1 MIIEGFHKKNWVV
14 SARYATRSR
23 PQQEMESTQAFS
35 EPEGRWLDTYKL
47 LERPGPLAGEAFE
60 PDTPDAPK
68 VRARL

>member
-1 MIIEGFHKKNWVV
+1 
-14 SARYATRSR
+14 
-23 PQQEMESTQAFS
+23 MESTQAFS

>member
-1 MIIEGFHKKNWVV
+1 MRNEIPFPSLK
-14 SARYATRSR
+14 TT
-23 PQQEMESTQAFS
+23 MESHATLC

-68 VRARL
+68 VGTSLLL